1 MSGES
6 AKVKLQAVLVV
17 GLVAGEVMGI
27 KVATCSNLPARA
39 GHMHLHFIGPDPP
52 LSYSGVIVLNSWV
65 SEVRLFSVSL
75 KFSAEVVDAGI

>member
-39 GHMHLHFIGPDPP
+39 GHMHLHFIGPDPA